1 MKTSQVVKDDIIE
14 LMNIM
19 YKVINRKK
27 KPKNTIKSILVS
39 VLDMIKT
46 RSLKLEIRELCEVL
60 LL

>member
-27 KPKNTIKSILVS
+27 KKNTIKFILVS

>member
-27 KPKNTIKSILVS
+27 KQ
-39 VLDMIKT
+39 KT
-46 RSLKLEIRELCEVL
+46 Q
-60 LL
+60 

>member
-27 KPKNTIKSILVS
+27 KKKNTIKFILVS

-46 RSLKLEIRELCEVL
+46 RSLKLEIIELCEVL

>member
-1 MKTSQVVKDDIIE
+1 MKTIQVVKDDIIE

-27 KPKNTIKSILVS
+27 KKNTIKFILVC

-60 LL
+60 FL

>member
-27 KPKNTIKSILVS
+27 KNKNKIYTCECFRHDKNSI
-39 VLDMIKT
+39 I
-46 RSLKLEIRELCEVL
+46 EIGNQRIM
-60 LL
+60 

>member
-27 KPKNTIKSILVS
+27 KNTIKFILVS

-46 RSLKLEIRELCEVL
+46 QSLKLEIRELCEVL

>member
-27 KPKNTIKSILVS
+27 KNTKKNNKIYTCECFRHDKNSI
-39 VLDMIKT
+39 I
-46 RSLKLEIRELCEVL
+46 EIGNQRIM
-60 LL
+60 